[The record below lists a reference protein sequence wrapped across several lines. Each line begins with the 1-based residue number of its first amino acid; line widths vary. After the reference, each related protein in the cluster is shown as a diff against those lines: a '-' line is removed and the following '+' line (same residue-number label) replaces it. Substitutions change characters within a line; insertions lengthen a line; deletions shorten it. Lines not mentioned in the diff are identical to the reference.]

1 MMRPQVTPY
10 DEERFGNFFLTDILA
25 WVAENMVI
33 DEVFNEQEIDAWL
46 ADNGYGYVEEN

>member
-1 MMRPQVTPY
+1 MDNVTPY
-10 DEERFGNFFLTDILA
+10 DEERFGSFFLTDILA

-46 ADNGYGYVEEN
+46 ADNAGESGYVEEN